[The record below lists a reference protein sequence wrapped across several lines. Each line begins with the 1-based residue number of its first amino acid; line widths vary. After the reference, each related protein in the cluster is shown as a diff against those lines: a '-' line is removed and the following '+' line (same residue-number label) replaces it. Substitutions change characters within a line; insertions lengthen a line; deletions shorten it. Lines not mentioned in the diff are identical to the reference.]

1 MEMET
6 IIAIVLTLPL
16 GVWLGYRWRDS
27 ISQQRRALYLLQR
40 SVRETV
46 ERNRRKRRL
55 FKASSGNIID
65 LISRIPTRRN
75 PR

>member
-16 GVWLGYRWRDS
+16 GVWLGYRWRDH
-27 ISQQRRALYLLQR
+27 ISKQRRALYLLER

-65 LISRIPTRRN
+65 LISRFPTGKNRR
-75 PR
+75 

>member
-16 GVWLGYRWRDS
+16 GVWLGYRWRDH
-27 ISQQRRALYLLQR
+27 ISKQRRALYLLQR
-40 SVRETV
+40 HVRERV
-46 ERNRRKRRL
+46 ERRRKPLR
-55 FKASSGNIID
+55 ASPGVIID
-65 LISRIPTRRN
+65 FVSRMRTKKN